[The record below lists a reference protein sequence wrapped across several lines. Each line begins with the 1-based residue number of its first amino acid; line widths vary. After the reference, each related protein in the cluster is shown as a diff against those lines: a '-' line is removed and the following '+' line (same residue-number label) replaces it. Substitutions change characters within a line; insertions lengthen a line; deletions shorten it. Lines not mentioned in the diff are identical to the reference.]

1 MWMHH
6 VEHANNIFKA
16 PTFCIYVNLKLFLD
30 KLIKLQQFW
39 TIYLWKGFV
48 TWENHEVENVG
59 LFDDVGIIMEG
70 GKKLIWYLG
79 HVQKIIKQLDKG
91 GHVDYVRLVQLNEGI
106 TILPK
111 YYKHDWKSLL
121 FIWWL

>member
-1 MWMHH
+1 M
-6 VEHANNIFKA
+6 
-16 PTFCIYVNLKLFLD
+16 
-30 KLIKLQQFW
+30 
-39 TIYLWKGFV
+39 
-48 TWENHEVENVG
+48 G
-59 LFDDVGIIMEG
+59 LSDDVGIIMEG

-111 YYKHDWKSLL
+111 YYKHD
-121 FIWWL
+121 

>member
-1 MWMHH
+1 
-6 VEHANNIFKA
+6 
-16 PTFCIYVNLKLFLD
+16 
-30 KLIKLQQFW
+30 
-39 TIYLWKGFV
+39 
-48 TWENHEVENVG
+48 

-91 GHVDYVRLVQLNEGI
+91 GHDYYARLVQLNEEGI

-111 YYKHDWKSLL
+111 YYKRDWRSLL
-121 FIWWL
+121 FIW

>member
-1 MWMHH
+1 MRLIIEFNAHPP
-6 VEHANNIFKA
+6 FKL
-16 PTFCIYVNLKLFLD
+16 PLD
-30 KLIKLQQFW
+30 RLRRVQYKTCW
-39 TIYLWKGFV
+39 RGFI
-48 TWENHEVENVG
+48 TWEDHEVENVG

-79 HVQKIIKQLDKG
+79 YVQKIIKQLDKG
-91 GHVDYVRLVQLNEGI
+91 GHVDYVRLVQLNEEGI

-111 YYKHDWKSLL
+111 YYKHDWRSLL